1 MIYVV
6 LGMHKSGTTL
16 VSQILHRSGVDMG
29 DGFEVGG
36 TYDQGN
42 QWERRE
48 AFLVNL
54 DLVGCKEGDY
64 YSLDHYLDAEGPLPS
79 GSGSQMRRMIE
90 ACEAKGGD
98 WGFKEPLTCLT
109 YRLWRQ
115 VLPPHKIIGVY
126 RSPLEVIN
134 HYRAPVYRPDLV
146 WRALRAWSN
155 YNLGLLEAVEHAGSS
170 GLLLRYEDLMKEEA
184 EFARLEEFLGRPLV
198 DVRSSGQYRA
208 EGGHFLFNW
217 LDPMMR
223 IFGLAH
229 PSAVFSRLEST
240 RKEQSELSELETRK
254 AEEG

>member
-16 VSQILHRSGVDMG
+16 VSQILHRSGIDMG
-29 DGFEVGG
+29 EGFEAAG

-54 DLVGCKEGDY
+54 ELVGCEEGDY
-64 YSLDHYLDAEGPLPS
+64 FSLDHYRDVESPLPPEQA
-79 GSGSQMRRMIE
+79 GEMKKMIE
-90 ACEAKGGD
+90 ACEARGGD

-109 YRLWRQ
+109 YSSWRQ
-115 VLPPHKIIGVY
+115 VLPPHKVVGVY

-134 HYRAPVYRPDLV
+134 HYRAPAYRPDVV

-155 YNLGLLEAVEHAGSS
+155 YNRCLLDAVASAGDS
-170 GLLLRYEDLMKEEA
+170 GLLLRYENLMKGEA
-184 EFARLEEFLGRPLV
+184 EFDRLGEFLGRPLV
-198 DVRSSGQYRA
+198 DVRSSRQYRA
-208 EGGHFLFNW
+208 GGGHFLFSW

-223 IFGLAH
+223 VLGIAR
-229 PSAVFSRLEST
+229 PSAIFRRLESI
-240 RKEQSELSELETRK
+240 RKEQSELFESDTTR
-254 AEEG
+254 GQGG